1 MVFLRPILQ
10 DKIQYFL
17 IGERPKL
24 ITYEVP
30 KIFHSNYLNSISLM
44 PKSMAQFIDP
54 GSWHIFNKNNYD
66 SSQIKFNVLF
76 DDYSLKEYDIFFKIP
91 CKALVIFLNSQ
102 NEEIFQKLEKVD
114 RFFLIS
120 SENNEVYSKIETSR
134 KLKGKAFNSLEQLLK
149 KLLEFTL
156 NELNITIETFND
168 LQQKRLEK
176 AEEILQS
183 LNFNEVSNFRPS
195 LVNVGNICQLLA
207 LEKYELLKVNFIKHE
222 ERVKTLLD
230 TSLVLGTLSQKLNFI
245 DEEKIPDELP
255 PPTIILSYPYFN
267 PDYQKVIRKGFGKTG
282 TNEKYVK
289 KGIKSLRFIEQE
301 INTYDYIMN
310 LGGKN
315 RELNQELFNVVTND
329 KIWYTAFLDFV
340 GYLHS
345 SFELSPYIRV
355 PARGASLNEYISRLS
370 PSQYPKTQTSRSISK
385 NLAQIGKALSK
396 NLPSE
401 VVDFL
406 EDYANGIFAISD
418 LPLEWLLIKKIPLA
432 FLCDV
437 CRVPETGLT
446 SVLSQFN
453 LNSRQFFR
461 IHENILQKT
470 LVICGA
476 SSEDSIF
483 KNYKGQINRHK
494 KEGKLLYESAHIQ
507 SKREFFEIV
516 NRLRPHLL
524 IIDSHGDFK
533 VQSEGSYI
541 WLGEE
546 KLTGNDIVEHL
557 PQIPLIILSCC
568 WGTPVYGNSNTI
580 AQAFFEAG
588 SFSVVSTFLP
598 ISINQGFVLYSR
610 ILTNL
615 SNAAQS
621 RIHESWMNFISHN
634 IRTSYIDDLL
644 VPLFDKYSP
653 DILEDEKYIRFRL
666 IWQLRSMNRKTRY
679 SAYNEAK
686 EIIVECIK
694 DEHKAEVEC
703 FLKNN
708 EPIPEFMLYTHL
720 GRGDLIKFDSWIQ
733 KK

>member
-1 MVFLRPILQ
+1 V
-10 DKIQYFL
+10 
-17 IGERPKL
+17 
-24 ITYEVP
+24 
-30 KIFHSNYLNSISLM
+30 
-44 PKSMAQFIDP
+44 
-54 GSWHIFNKNNYD
+54 
-66 SSQIKFNVLF
+66 SS
-76 DDYSLKEYDIFFKIP
+76 FF
-91 CKALVIFLNSQ
+91 
-102 NEEIFQKLEKVD
+102 
-114 RFFLIS
+114 
-120 SENNEVYSKIETSR
+120 
-134 KLKGKAFNSLEQLLK
+134 
-149 KLLEFTL
+149 
-156 NELNITIETFND
+156 
-168 LQQKRLEK
+168 
-176 AEEILQS
+176 
-183 LNFNEVSNFRPS
+183 PS
-195 LVNVGNICQLLA
+195 HVNARNICQLLA
-207 LEKYELLKVNFIKHE
+207 LEKYDFLKVNVTKHE
-222 ERVKTLLD
+222 ERVKALLD
-230 TSLVLGTLSQKLNFI
+230 TSLVLGTISQKLNFI

-267 PDYQKVIRKGFGKTG
+267 PDYQKAIKKGFGKTG

-289 KGIKSLRFIEQE
+289 EGIKYLRFIEQD
-301 INTYDYIMN
+301 INTYDYTVN
-310 LGGKN
+310 LGDKN
-315 RELNQELFNVVTND
+315 RKFNEELFEVAVYA
-329 KIWYTAFLDFV
+329 KRWYTTFLDFV

-396 NLPSE
+396 NIPSE

-446 SVLSQFN
+446 SVFSQFN
-453 LNSRQFFR
+453 VNSQQFFR

-483 KNYKGQINRHK
+483 KNYKRQIDRHR
-494 KEGKLLYESAHIQ
+494 KEVKLLYESAHIQ

-516 NRLRPHLL
+516 NKLRPHLL

-541 WLGEE
+541 LLGEE

-568 WGTPVYGNSNTI
+568 WGTPIYGNSNTI

-615 SNAAQS
+615 SNAA
-621 RIHESWMNFISHN
+621 RDKIHESWMNFISHN

-653 DILEDEKYIRFRL
+653 DILEAEKYIRFRL

-686 EIIVECIK
+686 EIVVECIK
-694 DEHKAEVEC
+694 DNHKAEVER

-708 EPIPEFMLYTHL
+708 ESIPEFMLYTHL

-733 KK
+733 KKQS